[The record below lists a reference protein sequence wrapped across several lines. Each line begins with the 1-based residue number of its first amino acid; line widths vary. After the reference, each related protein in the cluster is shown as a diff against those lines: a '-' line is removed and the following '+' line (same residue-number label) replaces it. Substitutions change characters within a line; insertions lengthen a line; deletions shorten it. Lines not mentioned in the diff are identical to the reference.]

1 MSYENEL
8 CEAIETIVNNAV
20 AKANYDKTIQATII
34 SCADQTIGKFKCKY
48 QNSSFYAYATSS
60 EVTYTK
66 GTEVYVLVPA
76 NNMANQKTILGTTKK
91 LGADY
96 SVVPEGEEAFER
108 IGNNCISSNEVFEL
122 CSYQNKEI
130 VLYEYGKLNNKIE
143 VNQKSVQE
151 YITKSSSVIAGG
163 TFKNNLPTEQR
174 FRGNFGIIFELVFI
188 DNATE
193 KEVTRNYVVDVN
205 QMNGNPYRLN
215 QYTRQYGIFEID
227 GANFKRI
234 NKIYIFDYDF
244 PNKKDNKDNDIYI
257 KDIEFTGSL
266 PLSSEELNSCALTF
280 ITPEG
285 IYFDTNDLDSA
296 IRKIQAQVRVK
307 GKVVDKNS
315 QTLEYYWFRENVGIN
330 TKSEKYNKY
339 GGQGWECLNSY
350 NVIKP
355 SENGEAPVVEWVS
368 GNYEM
373 KVKKSD
379 YAAKETKYKC
389 AVVYNDTTVLTK
401 EISIL
406 NYSANMNITIESD
419 LGEKFYYDIGTPTL
433 TCKVNGAEKNNSD
446 YKYQWAVVDNNG
458 NFITLAETT
467 ESNKEYN
474 EAVAGLNDLESK
486 IKSEKAMAA
495 ASQPQIDKYNEIINK
510 YNSIMRVEN
519 NKLYKV
525 QINTI
530 TNFSTY
536 KVSVY
541 YKEKYIGTSSIILTN
556 SLDTEDAYSL
566 VIENGSQVFKYNE
579 AGISPTSKAIDN
591 PMTLQPLTF
600 KVYDN
605 LGNAIE
611 DDIIRNAKI
620 KWIIPKKNSLLNIPN
635 TYDEYKIS
643 EDANEIIYEKL
654 MGISYTIANK
664 YNLRSTNNNI
674 KLQIDYKGMS
684 LTSKTDFTFIKEGQ
698 PGTNGTEFVCKIVPN
713 IESGNAPLYP
723 MITYNE
729 ATKQSKLNYKTNANI
744 WFKVQL
750 WHNGENI
757 YEGNATGTSNEG
769 KVVSIVWSVLVNKY
783 GRNVKDETNL
793 TINSATGAITF
804 NNTLLGNPANIIK
817 CSIKYDNLEYYSTMP
832 VIVARI
838 KNDNYGV
845 QLVEN
850 TGFRYATYSTD
861 GRTPQY
867 DNANPF
873 ELQVT
878 QKINNIIEDIS
889 KLTTTYSPTYEWSVR
904 GQYYD
909 TKWHNNN
916 GLIVRNRTG
925 LTKNQKDYKPS
936 DDFNGYCVTNAINC
950 VISQGGSVIAQ
961 IHMPVHMLLNK
972 FGNARIN
979 SWDGNSVYLNDNGDG
994 VILAPQVGA
1003 GKKTTNN
1010 EFTGVLIGEVKEVGK
1025 VSSNVGLF
1033 GYNAGARTI
1042 FLNSEAGSAILGNN
1056 NGQIIIDPSSN
1067 KAMLYSKSYWKN
1079 YNNTGG
1085 EKDGMPVNYSA
1096 SNENK
1101 AGMLIDLTTPQ
1112 IKYGNGNFKV
1122 DENGHVTAKGGGQ
1135 IAGWNI
1141 NDTQIYKNGV
1151 YIDSNLQAFY
1161 SNNKNAMTSNKTG
1174 FYIGSDGFALGS
1186 YNSSKGHNPFQVNAE
1201 GSLYSDSG
1209 SIGGFTIS
1217 DNTLTSGSGSNAT
1230 GMSSK
1235 SGVQWAFWTGGEDA
1249 GSAPFHVGHN
1259 GELHSTKGTI
1269 GGWTINSSTLTGGNM
1284 TINSNGSMSGPNWS
1298 ISSNG
1303 YAVFSDV
1310 RCTNGNSSQADTTR
1324 LLDFGDF
1331 YVQRN
1336 GYMHASS
1343 GTVSGG
1349 IVSKG
1354 INAGNITAGTLNIRN
1369 GDAYLKMGFST
1380 SHPEASGLNITG
1392 GYGIKLN
1399 GNGISDFGGASSSNS
1414 YTLSS
1419 DGHITISPGGSLYLN
1434 NSLAGILVKN
1444 GDNFTSLSNVV
1455 VTKSGNGAQ
1464 LGNIWVGDHVINDSI
1479 GAQISMDYN
1488 LDLYSARGYHV
1499 RANSVIIGGENS
1511 TLNIKRNVEKRD
1523 TSDIPDMLRKIDLY
1537 DYNYIKE
1544 FYNGKKS
1551 YGYIIDYLE
1560 KIPGFEKYVH
1570 FNEDNRNENYHT
1582 KIVANQ
1588 EEWIKFL
1595 LGAVIELQKQL
1606 DRR

>member
-76 NNMANQKTILGTTKK
+76 NNMTNQKTILGTTKK

-108 IGNNCISSNEVFEL
+108 IGNNCISSNKVFEL
-122 CSYQNKEI
+122 CSYQDKEI
-130 VLYEYGKLNNKIE
+130 ILYEYGKLNNKIE

-174 FRGNFGIIFELVFI
+174 FRGNFGIIFELIFI

-244 PNKKDNKDNDIYI
+244 PNKKDNKDSDIYI

-307 GKVVDKNS
+307 GKIVDKVS
-315 QTLEYYWFRENVGIN
+315 QTLEYYWFRENVGVN

-373 KVKKSD
+373 QVKKSD
-379 YAAKETKYKC
+379 SAAKETKYKC
-389 AVVYNDTTVLTK
+389 AVIYNDTTVLTK

-433 TCKVNGAEKNNSD
+433 TCKVNGAEKNDNN

-458 NFITLAETT
+458 NFTTLAETT

-474 EAVAGLNDLESK
+474 VAVAGLKDLESK

-495 ASQPQIDKYNEIINK
+495 ASQSQIDKYNEIINK

-530 TNFSTY
+530 TNFSAY

-556 SLDTEDAYSL
+556 SLDIENAYSL

-579 AGISPTSKAIDN
+579 AGISPTSKTIDN

-605 LGNAIE
+605 LGKAIE

-620 KWIIPKKNSLLNIPN
+620 KWIIPKKDSLLNIPN

-643 EDANEIIYEKL
+643 ENANEIVYEKL

-684 LTSKTDFTFIKEGQ
+684 LTSKTDFTFVKEGQ

-713 IESGNAPLYP
+713 IASGNAPLYP

-729 ATKQSKLNYKTNANI
+729 ATKQSKLNYTTKNANI

-757 YEGNATGTSNEG
+757 YEGNTTGTSNEG
-769 KVVSIVWSVLVNKY
+769 KIVSIVWSILANKY
-783 GRNVKDETNL
+783 GRNVNDETNL
-793 TINSATGAITF
+793 AINSTTGAITF

-838 KNDNYGV
+838 KNNNYGV

-878 QKINNIIEDIS
+878 QRINNIIEDIS

-904 GQYYD
+904 GRYYD
-909 TKWHNNN
+909 TEWHNNN
-916 GLIVRNRTG
+916 GLIVRNKTG

-936 DDFNGYCVTNAINC
+936 DDFNGYCVTNAVNC
-950 VISQGGSVIAQ
+950 VISQSGSVIAQ

-1010 EFTGVLIGEVKEVGK
+1010 EFTGVLIGEIKEVGK
-1025 VSSNVGLF
+1025 TSSNVGLF

-1067 KAMLYSKSYWKN
+1067 KAMLYSKSYWKK

-1096 SNENK
+1096 SNENG

-1122 DENGHVTAKGGGQ
+1122 DKNGHVTAKGGGS

-1141 NDTQIYKNGV
+1141 DNDALFTETKNSNSNVQIASKNFSRTINGTNRDDWRMAFSNNFGV
-1151 YIDSNLQAFY
+1151 SSGGIMHAANGIIGSGTNKIILGKSSGDEAQSAIYSGSKSAFAAAANGFYVGNDGISLGTFDSN
-1161 SNNKNAMTSNKTG
+1161 KGTS
-1174 FYIGSDGFALGS
+1174 
-1186 YNSSKGHNPFQVNAE
+1186 PFQVNSA
-1201 GSLYSDSG
+1201 GAMSARSG
-1209 SIGGFTIS
+1209 YIAGYAIA
-1217 DNTLTSGSGSNAT
+1217 DNTLTGGSGSDCV
-1230 GMSSK
+1230 GISSK
-1235 SGVQWAFWTGGEDA
+1235 SGVQWAFWA
-1249 GSAPFHVGHN
+1249 GNENAENAPFHVGHN
-1259 GELHSTKGTI
+1259 GSLYATKGEI
-1269 GGWTINSSTLTGGNM
+1269 AGWKINETSLTGGSM
-1284 TINSNGSMSGPNWS
+1284 AIKADGSMDGPNWS
-1298 ISSNG
+1298 ISASG

-1310 RCTNGNSSQADTTR
+1310 RCTNGNSSQEDTTR

-1331 YVQRN
+1331 YVQKN

-1343 GTVSGG
+1343 GTVSGD
-1349 IVSKG
+1349 IISKG
-1354 INAGNITAGTLNIRN
+1354 INAGNITAGTLDIRN
-1369 GDAYLKMGFST
+1369 GEHYLTMGFNT
-1380 SHPEASGLNITG
+1380 DHPEVSGLNITG
-1392 GYGIKLN
+1392 SGGIAMN
-1399 GNGISDFGGASSSNS
+1399 NNGISGFGGASSSNS

-1419 DGHITISPGGSLYLN
+1419 DGNITISSGGSLYLD

-1444 GDNFTSLSNVV
+1444 EENFTSLSNLV
-1455 VTKSGNGAQ
+1455 VTKQGNGAQ
-1464 LGNIWVGDHVINDSI
+1464 LGTLWVGDDVINADK
-1479 GAQISMDYN
+1479 
-1488 LDLYSARGYHV
+1488 DLHLNNGGTLYLN
-1499 RANSVIIGGENS
+1499 NSLTGIKLNGENNK
-1511 TLNIKRNVEKRD
+1511 TL
-1523 TSDIPDMLRKIDLY
+1523 
-1537 DYNYIKE
+1537 KE
-1544 FYNGKKS
+1544 C
-1551 YGYIIDYLE
+1551 I
-1560 KIPGFEKYVH
+1560 
-1570 FNEDNRNENYHT
+1570 
-1582 KIVANQ
+1582 
-1588 EEWIKFL
+1588 
-1595 LGAVIELQKQL
+1595 IELIKMYK
-1606 DRR
+1606 